1 MLISSLDIGRWQCA
15 RADVSQ
21 IKLWALQR
29 DRYPGIAG
37 LCLCLCICVS
47 ATTCST
53 RQADDGMV
61 GPQRSEP
68 FVDVGAGE
76 HSPDDR
82 WPAPRNWSPRLVADR
97 RNRRCGRSHHT
108 LYAVHYV
115 ALCIIH
121 RAMYCILHYKLCQGC
136 TTCRILAA
144 LSGYEKMER
153 EWGNGERFTLYISS
167 FSLYFLPLYLF
178 SKLKI
183 MFANVTK
190 RESQNESEWARMCE
204 NEPERDPEWVR
215 ESKL

>member
-15 RADVSQ
+15 RTDVSQ
-21 IKLWALQR
+21 IKLWALQP
-29 DRYPGIAG
+29 DRWPGVAG
-37 LCLCLCICVS
+37 LCLCLCLCVS

-121 RAMYCILHYKLCQGC
+121 RAMYCILHNKLCQGC
-136 TTCRILAA
+136 TTCRSRDARKWREN
-144 LSGYEKMER
+144 EKMKKKWRGNEGMERKWVNGEEMER
-153 EWGNGERFTLYISS
+153 EWGNGEKMRKWRKIH
-167 FSLYFLPLYLF
+167 SLYFLIF
-178 SKLKI
+178 SSFLPSLSI
-183 MFANVTK
+183 
-190 RESQNESEWARMCE
+190 S
-204 NEPERDPEWVR
+204 
-215 ESKL
+215 